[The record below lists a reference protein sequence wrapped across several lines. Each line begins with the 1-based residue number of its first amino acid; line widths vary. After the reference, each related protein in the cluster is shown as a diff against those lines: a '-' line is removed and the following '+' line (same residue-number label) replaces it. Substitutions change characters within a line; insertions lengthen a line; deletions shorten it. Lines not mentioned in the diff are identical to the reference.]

1 MAVTYS
7 YLAGVGCHLII
18 LVDRSVCEENLI
30 HAASLHQHMFQ
41 FHWLLIDSHSEA
53 RGQLSGRA
61 QLTPSH
67 LFKMKIRLR
76 QFSAPIADLCKYMK
90 FLDRVMKFHEFEN

>member
-30 HAASLHQHMFQ
+30 HAALLHQHMFQ

-67 LFKMKIRLR
+67 LKKNTQCGPVLLLLITR
-76 QFSAPIADLCKYMK
+76 
-90 FLDRVMKFHEFEN
+90 FHLI

>member
-41 FHWLLIDSHSEA
+41 FHWLLIGSHSEA

-67 LFKMKIRLR
+67 
-76 QFSAPIADLCKYMK
+76 
-90 FLDRVMKFHEFEN
+90 FLLGITIGRSEIEGSGVRERAVYSSEVEVLE